1 MLLALIL
8 TIYGIIR
15 KMMSTFMFVTI
26 TVVLF
31 NIYIGA
37 LYLEGLV
44 NPIDTT
50 ETMKLLKNK
59 SVKLLNDTIITT
71 STVAARVLK
80 PAPQQWPEQPAQPEA
95 VAVAADSSVPPLT
108 VRNDVRNDVS
118 NDVRNDVPNTVLDTV
133 IDKVAASAISKV
145 EKSIEA
151 AVVANKPALPD
162 KAVAQL
168 ESFDMA
174 EIVAMNKIE
183 GFVEENDDGFCD
195 YDSE

>member
-26 TVVLF
+26 AVILF

-37 LYLEGLV
+37 LHLEGLV
-44 NPIDTT
+44 HPIDTT
-50 ETMKLLKNK
+50 ETMNLLKKKSIKLLD
-59 SVKLLNDTIITT
+59 DTIIAT
-71 STVAARVLK
+71 STVAAQVLN
-80 PAPQQWPEQPAQPEA
+80 PAPQPWPEQPTQPEA
-95 VAVAADSSVPPLT
+95 VAVTADSSVAPLT
-108 VRNDVRNDVS
+108 VRNDVRNDVMK
-118 NDVRNDVPNTVLDTV
+118 DVPNTVLDTV
-133 IDKVAASAISKV
+133 IDKVAASTMSKV

-162 KAVAQL
+162 KAVSQL

-174 EIVAMNKIE
+174 EIVAMNQIE